1 MNKLLSI
8 LAILA
13 AVVLTS
19 SCQKDLPENMK
30 NVVVKKGGQM
40 PTPTPTT
47 NPTEQSGI
55 PVEEDNPWPVY

>member
-1 MNKLLSI
+1 MNKILTI

-19 SCQKDLPENMK
+19 SCQKELPDNMK
-30 NVVVKKGGQM
+30 NVIVKKGGQM
-40 PTPTPTT
+40 STSTPTPTPTD
-47 NPTEQSGI
+47 QSGI